1 MLLYNVR
8 LAWKSV
14 RRHPVLSVLILL
26 GIALGVGVSTTFITA
41 YHVLASDPVPGK
53 SASLHY
59 VRMNSWG
66 SPDNPFREEPPPLLS
81 YRDVREILKS
91 DIPVRSTASFGSRLT
106 VFPASSQK
114 SQERPFREDV
124 LLTTSEFFAMFNVPF
139 QYGGAWGGAADAKP
153 EALAVISS
161 GLNDR
166 LFGGRNSVGR
176 TFRLDD
182 RDFKVA
188 GVLAPWRPRVRAYDL
203 VGEPLDSPES
213 VFIPMEWAG
222 PMEIRVSGS
231 QYNWRTPEPGEENLP
246 FADQLVL
253 GEALFLQLWVE
264 LPDAARVQAF
274 ESYLDA
280 YVAEQKKLG
289 RFPHKADNRV
299 TPLLPLMEELRV
311 VPPQTKAL
319 AAISLLFLVVAALN
333 LIGLFLGK
341 FLARASTVGVRRA
354 LGASRGTIFFQHL
367 VECELMGLVGGLLG
381 VLLSVGGLAILNR
394 VYGDGPDGVPFF
406 QLDVPMVGAAVV
418 LSLVAGAIAGLYPA
432 WRICAIPP
440 ARHLK
445 NQ

>member
-14 RRHPVLSVLILL
+14 RRHPVLSILIVL
-26 GIALGVGVSTTFITA
+26 GIALGVGVSTTFMTA
-41 YHVLASDPVPGK
+41 YHVLAGDPVPGK
-53 SASLHY
+53 SGALYY
-59 VRMNSWG
+59 VRINAWG
-66 SPDNPFREEPPPLLS
+66 APDNPFREGPPPLLS
-81 YRDVREILKS
+81 YRDTREILKS
-91 DIPVRSTASFGSRLT
+91 KIPVRSTASFASRMT
-106 VFPASSQK
+106 IFPNR
-114 SQERPFREDV
+114 SQERPFRENV
-124 LLTTSEFFAMFNVPF
+124 RLITSDFFAMFNAPF
-139 QYGGAWGGAADAKP
+139 QYGGTWGQAADAKP
-153 EALAVISS
+153 EAVAVISS
-161 GLNDR
+161 ALNER

-188 GVLAPWRPRVRAYDL
+188 GVLAPWRPRVRGYTLIGD
-203 VGEPLDSPES
+203 PLDAPEA
-213 VFIPMEWAG
+213 VFIPMEWVG
-222 PMEIRVSGS
+222 PMEVRVSGN
-231 QYNWRTPEPGEENLP
+231 QYTWRTPEPEEANLP
-246 FADQLVL
+246 FIDQLVL
-253 GEALFLQLWVE
+253 GESMFIQLWVE
-264 LPDAARVQAF
+264 LPDEARVKAF
-274 ESYLDA
+274 QGYLDA

-289 RFPHKADNRV
+289 RFPHKPDNRV
-299 TPLLPLMEELRV
+299 TPMMALMEELQV

-354 LGASRGTIFFQHL
+354 LGASRGTIFVQHL
-367 VECELMGLVGGLLG
+367 VECELMGLVGGTLG

-406 QLDVPMVGAAVV
+406 QLDVSMIGAAVV